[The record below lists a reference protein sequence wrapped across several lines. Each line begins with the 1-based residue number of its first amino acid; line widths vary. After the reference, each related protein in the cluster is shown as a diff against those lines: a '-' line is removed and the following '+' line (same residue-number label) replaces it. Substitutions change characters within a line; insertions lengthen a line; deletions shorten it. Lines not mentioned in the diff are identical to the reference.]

1 MADKERKIPTT
12 DEIKEILKDLTLQQ
26 VETDKKIK
34 EAAEARQD
42 LAHRQVETDEQLKKT
57 DKQIK
62 ELGKQVGGMHNR
74 WGKII
79 ESLLTGDLIAIVNKY
94 MRVKVH
100 HVSGSV
106 KGEHQGKYWEIDLLA
121 VNEGVVTPTEVK
133 TTLSKKD
140 IDHFLS
146 HILCRFTELMP
157 EHKDKKVHGIVA
169 FVKVEGREKEVVDYA
184 QSKGLMLIK
193 AMSGTNKV
201 INPEGF
207 EFRDYHP

>member
-1 MADKERKIPTT
+1 MADKKIPTT
-12 DEIKEILKDLTLQQ
+12 DEIKEILREVAEEQRDLT
-26 VETDKKIK
+26 
-34 EAAEARQD
+34 R
-42 LAHRQVETDEQLKKT
+42 RQVETDRQL
-57 DKQIK
+57 K